1 MINQKGI
8 NRKKVSAFFLLIIKN
23 GLYEPVRKN
32 E

>member
-1 MINQKGI
+1 MINPKGI
-8 NRKKVSAFFLLIIKN
+8 NRKKVSAFCFAHYKN